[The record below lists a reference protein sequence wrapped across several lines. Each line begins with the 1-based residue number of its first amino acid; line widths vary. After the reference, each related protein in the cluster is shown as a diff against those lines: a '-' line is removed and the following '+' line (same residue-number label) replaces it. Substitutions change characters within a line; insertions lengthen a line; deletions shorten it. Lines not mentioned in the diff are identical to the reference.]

1 VAHAFAEEIIFA
13 AEAIRRGEVVAYPTE
28 TFYGLGVN
36 ALDELALVRLRQLK
50 GRDADKPISLL
61 VHGPEMLDRVCKSVP
76 PLARRLIAAYWPGPL
91 TLALPARK
99 DLPRPLVAD
108 GFVAVRESSHPTA
121 EALVMAFGSPVTA
134 TSANPAGESPATSP
148 EQVEEMFEGR
158 CRVIHGGLTVGGAPS
173 TLARVRGGKL
183 EILRQGA
190 LRIEMD

>member
-1 VAHAFAEEIIFA
+1 
-13 AEAIRRGEVVAYPTE
+13 
-28 TFYGLGVN
+28 
-36 ALDELALVRLRQLK
+36 
-50 GRDADKPISLL
+50 
-61 VHGPEMLDRVCKSVP
+61 
-76 PLARRLIAAYWPGPL
+76 L

-99 DLPRPLVAD
+99 DLPRPLVSD